1 MSHTKH
7 KLSGGLGG
15 YGCNDGD
22 MGDLEGGS
30 EEDFGRVDELVKEKG
45 QRGRRRGG
53 GRNGWFKTNG
63 MYHANQKE
71 KKTHLFFY

>member
-15 YGCNDGD
+15 YGWNDGD

-45 QRGRRRGG
+45 QRAEKERRG
-53 GRNGWFKTNG
+53 
-63 MYHANQKE
+63 KE
-71 KKTHLFFY
+71 WVV